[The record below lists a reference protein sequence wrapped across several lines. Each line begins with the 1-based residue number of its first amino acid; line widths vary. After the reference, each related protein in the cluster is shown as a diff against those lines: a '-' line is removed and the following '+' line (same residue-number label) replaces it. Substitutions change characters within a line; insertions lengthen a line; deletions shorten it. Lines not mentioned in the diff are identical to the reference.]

1 MRRYGSVVLVVLGAL
16 LAGCTPAG
24 ANKPWVGNMLDALN
38 ANRATAGAPPLQL
51 CESLMRAAQGHSDD
65 QAIHNTMTH
74 TGSDGSGIGERADAA
89 GYTGWTAL
97 GENVAMGYSTVDAVM
112 AAWMAS
118 TGHRANIL
126 NPSYHDV
133 GLAESFAAD
142 GTPYWTQDF
151 GVSGV
156 C

>member
-1 MRRYGSVVLVVLGAL
+1 MRRYGSLVLLVLGAL

-24 ANKPWVGNMLDALN
+24 PAKPWVGTMLDALN
-38 ANRATAGAPPLQL
+38 ADRAAAGAPPLQL
-51 CESLMRAAQGHSDD
+51 CASLTRAAQGHSDD
-65 QAIHNTMTH
+65 QAATNTMTH
-74 TGSDGSGIGERADAA
+74 TGSDGSDIGSRADAA
-89 GYTGWTAL
+89 GYKGWTAL
-97 GENVAMGYSTVDAVM
+97 GENVAMGYTTVDTVM
-112 AAWMAS
+112 TAWMNS

-151 GVSGV
+151 GVGGT